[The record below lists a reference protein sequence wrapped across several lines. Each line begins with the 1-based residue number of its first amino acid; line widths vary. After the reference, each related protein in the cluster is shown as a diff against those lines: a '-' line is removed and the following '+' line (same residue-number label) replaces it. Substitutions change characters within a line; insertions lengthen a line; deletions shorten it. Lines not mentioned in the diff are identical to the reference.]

1 MLVELYSIFQ
11 RLYEKDLNRKY
22 RKKCLVGEKS
32 RFYNSAG
39 IVTDKDKTGISLGD
53 NCHIKGELINISGEG
68 KLQMGDWCYLGEN
81 STLWNSGADLIVG
94 DRVLIAKD
102 VFIANNNTHP
112 IDPLERHNHYKAI
125 ISTGHPKDIDLDAKA
140 IVIEDDVWIGCHS
153 IVLKGVTIGKGSIVA
168 AGSVVTKDVPA
179 YTMVGGNPAVV
190 IKKIK
195 ER

>member
-32 RFYNSAG
+32 RFYHSAG

-68 KLQMGDWCYLGEN
+68 KLQIGDWCYLGEN